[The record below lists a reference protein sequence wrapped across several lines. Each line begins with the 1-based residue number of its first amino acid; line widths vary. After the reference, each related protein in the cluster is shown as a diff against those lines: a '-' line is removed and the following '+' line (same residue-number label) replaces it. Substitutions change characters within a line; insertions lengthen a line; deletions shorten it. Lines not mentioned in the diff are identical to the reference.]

1 MSWDSL
7 EFVCPECGTDEC
19 VPASGNK
26 KSSFLIV
33 GAYPGHEEIKRGKP
47 FVGGTGTV
55 LQSELRKVGLALNQF
70 RVANLWIHE
79 PNKIDRCYSY
89 SKQKVIQEAKG
100 KKLILLIGKE
110 TVKEFCDEDVSAVN
124 GLMLSSPYLSAP
136 VLAMIQPTS
145 VFHQSVGEVRFG
157 VQRFAEEVEKLDG

>member
-1 MSWDSL
+1 MSNWDSL

-26 KSSFLIV
+26 KSTVLIV

-79 PNKIDRCYSY
+79 PNKIDRC
-89 SKQKVIQEAKG
+89 
-100 KKLILLIGKE
+100 
-110 TVKEFCDEDVSAVN
+110 
-124 GLMLSSPYLSAP
+124 
-136 VLAMIQPTS
+136 
-145 VFHQSVGEVRFG
+145 
-157 VQRFAEEVEKLDG
+157 